1 VVFYIQFPLSLR
13 IDEDLLHEKT
23 IEISLETVRFWWNRL
38 SQMFA
43 AEIRRNWVTQMR
55 VFELAAA
62 SGRGIREDQL
72 LCLATIDLESSFLHS
87 AAKFRSLP

>member
-13 IDEDLLHEKT
+13 NDEDLLHERT
-23 IEISLETVRFWWNRL
+23 IEISHEAVRFWWNRL

-55 VFELAAA
+55 VFELAVA

-72 LCLATIDLESSFLHS
+72 LLTCP
-87 AAKFRSLP
+87 K